1 MKGSPFENPYV
12 LATQIGSWLHNWKL
26 PPRSGQDYASA
37 PPVRNISKGEE
48 LFRTR
53 CSSCHTI
60 GAEEEA
66 AQSGRHAIG
75 PDLLGVTRSRERA
88 WLLRFIAEPDKML
101 AEKDPLAMAL
111 KAEYKNV
118 TMPNLRLGEQDIRN
132 LITYM
137 EEETARVEQ
146 RRSKVGEQHQ

>member
-1 MKGSPFENPYV
+1 V
-12 LATQIGSWLHNWKL
+12 
-26 PPRSGQDYASA
+26 
-37 PPVRNISKGEE
+37 
-48 LFRTR
+48 
-53 CSSCHTI
+53 
-60 GAEEEA
+60 EA